1 MSPISKNDDNIL
13 TVSGGF
19 QSTGYTNQ
27 DDESQ
32 YDWNDTLCILRPS
45 DEGRPQRFICISD
58 DIHVREMDKIFGP
71 KIDPNKTFFK
81 MRVGTKM
88 GSSWCKLLDWEIE
101 DYESVLGD
109 EKIMYSLRH
118 YITPNPTYIEEM
130 ISILREL
137 KINRIIENDT
147 NIR

>member
-1 MSPISKNDDNIL
+1 
-13 TVSGGF
+13 
-19 QSTGYTNQ
+19 
-27 DDESQ
+27 
-32 YDWNDTLCILRPS
+32 
-45 DEGRPQRFICISD
+45 
-58 DIHVREMDKIFGP
+58 
-71 KIDPNKTFFK
+71 
-81 MRVGTKM
+81 MRIGTKV

-137 KINRIIENDT
+137 KINRIVEN
-147 NIR
+147 